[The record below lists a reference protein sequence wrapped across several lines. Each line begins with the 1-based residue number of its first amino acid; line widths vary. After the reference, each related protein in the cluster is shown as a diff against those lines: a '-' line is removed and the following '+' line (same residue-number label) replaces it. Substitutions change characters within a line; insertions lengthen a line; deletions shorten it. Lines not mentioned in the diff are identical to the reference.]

1 MTKETKVKPI
11 RTTEEV
17 IKRFDTL
24 TENFPNQSAA
34 LEALI
39 NAYELQS
46 AKNGIPDRATE
57 IAEYDTHLQAI
68 QRCYLHALDVAQDA
82 ESRIR
87 DEFRHKLETLDEEKE
102 ELRRKLETAK
112 NDVAYYK
119 AQAENATEA
128 IAKAAAA
135 TDNATK
141 HAATLETALTDKQ
154 TLIEQLKK
162 QVEQLTG
169 RAERAEDKAKKADS
183 VIKDLNANIRA
194 GVNRIQNLE
203 KELQAA
209 QTAATIAAA
218 KATAAQAEA
227 IANAERIAQRE
238 LADIQRTTAETMKGL
253 YEQINQLTE
262 RAATAEARANAAALM
277 NDQETQ
283 NAAKPP
289 RRKAKNKAAVEPM
302 EPIVEGEPPEN

>member
-141 HAATLETALTDKQ
+141 HAAALETALTDKQ
-154 TLIEQLKK
+154 TLIEQL
-162 QVEQLTG
+162 TG
-169 RAERAEDKAKKADS
+169 RAERAEDKARKADS
-183 VIKDLNANIRA
+183 VIEDLNANIRA
-194 GVNRIQNLE
+194 GINRVRNLE

-227 IANAERIAQRE
+227 VANAERTAQRE

-262 RAATAEARANAAALM
+262 RAATAEARAGR
-277 NDQETQ
+277 T
-283 NAAKPP
+283 PP
-289 RRKAKNKAAVEPM
+289 R
-302 EPIVEGEPPEN
+302 